1 MMTTHVNS
9 PWAQGRMVAFDTE
22 TTGVDAENDRVVT
35 AAVVA
40 VGGGRPSDSRTW
52 MADPGVE
59 IPKQATAIHG
69 VTTDQARAEGSDA
82 AEVVEDITAA
92 LAEQLGAGV
101 PVVVFNAR
109 YDLTLLDREARRHGV
124 LPLVERLAG
133 LDVAPVIDPLVL
145 DRQIDRYRR
154 GSRKLPALAAHYGV
168 RHESAHTAEAD
179 ALAAARIAW
188 RIGTHHSRI
197 GGAELLKLHDA
208 QISWAAQQ
216 AAGLEEYLRRTDP
229 EAYVEPAWPY
239 LPHSLVGAR
248 REG

>member
-1 MMTTHVNS
+1 MMTTPVNS

-40 VGGGRPSDSRTW
+40 VGGGQTSDSRTW

-59 IPKQATAIHG
+59 IPEQATAVHG
-69 VTTDQARAEGSDA
+69 VTTDQARVDGSDA
-82 AEVVEDITAA
+82 ADVVEDITAA

-154 GSRKLPALAAHYGV
+154 GSRKLPALAAHYRV
-168 RHESAHTAEAD
+168 RH
-179 ALAAARIAW
+179 
-188 RIGTHHSRI
+188 
-197 GGAELLKLHDA
+197 
-208 QISWAAQQ
+208 
-216 AAGLEEYLRRTDP
+216 
-229 EAYVEPAWPY
+229 
-239 LPHSLVGAR
+239 
-248 REG
+248 